1 MGKECLSIWGAT
13 GIGVSRL
20 VGAIIEA
27 SHDERGIIWP
37 EPVAPFFAGL
47 INLNHR
53 DEECLRVCD
62 KVYEELGTN
71 GIEILYDDTSERPGA
86 KFAKMDLIGLP
97 WQIVVGPKGVA
108 EGKIEL
114 VYRSTGEATLLSL
127 EEVIKKISTA
137 YKAPVKD

>member
-1 MGKECLSIWGAT
+1 MGSH

-37 EPVAPFFAGL
+37 EPVSPFFAGL
-47 INLNHR
+47 INLNQR

-62 KVYEELGTN
+62 KVYGELGAN
-71 GIEILYDDTSERPGA
+71 GMEILYDDTNERPGA

-114 VYRSTGEATLLSL
+114 VYRSTGEATLLPL
-127 EEVIKKISTA
+127 AEVIKKISTA
-137 YKAPVKD
+137 YNALVKD